1 MKNQPKSDKN
11 GCQNMGLTP
20 INNFNLARNQQ
31 FKIESL
37 SKKKT
42 EKREYNFLII
52 NNQIK
57 ALLYSMIKLS
67 IIP

>member
-1 MKNQPKSDKN
+1 
-11 GCQNMGLTP
+11 MGLTP